1 MLIQFK
7 QRNRIIS
14 HNRIPQCPAALR
26 CRPTLH
32 ANSTAYCILSSCRGL
47 DVYCSALGY
56 FNTLGNF
63 VSPKKFSIL
72 SISFLQRCTI
82 NLHVK
87 WVTWRKKDILIISR
101 LSRKIIYYQT
111 IAISCSTNRLY
122 EKCLNAKRAKG
133 WPNIFR
139 RRHSSRDF
147 GHRKMPEAFF
157 WKMINFSKIVR
168 KNVRRI
174 CSPFVYYTNL
184 VIHVFKSS

>member
-1 MLIQFK
+1 MNIQFK

-14 HNRIPQCPAALR
+14 HNRKPQSPAASM

-63 VSPKKFSIL
+63 VSMKKFSIL
-72 SISFLQRCTI
+72 SISFLQWCTI

-122 EKCLNAKRAKG
+122 EKCLTAKRAKG
-133 WPNIFR
+133 WPKIFR

-147 GHRKMPEAFF
+147 GHRKMPEALWSIFQ
-157 WKMINFSKIVR
+157 K
-168 KNVRRI
+168 
-174 CSPFVYYTNL
+174 
-184 VIHVFKSS
+184 

>member
-1 MLIQFK
+1 MDIQFK

-14 HNRIPQCPAALR
+14 HNRIPQCPEASQ
-26 CRPTLH
+26 CRPILH
-32 ANSTAYCILSSCRGL
+32 AISTAYCILSSCRGL

-56 FNTLGNF
+56 FYTLSDF
-63 VSPKKFSIL
+63 VSMNKFSIL
-72 SISFLQRCTI
+72 SLSLLQWCTI

-122 EKCLNAKRAKG
+122 EKCLTAKRAKR
-133 WPNIFR
+133 WLERLR

-147 GHRKMPEAFF
+147 GHRKMPETLF
-157 WKMINFSKIVR
+157 WKLINFSKIVR
-168 KNVRRI
+168 KMSEKYVHHLFTI
-174 CSPFVYYTNL
+174 Q
-184 VIHVFKSS
+184 IW